1 MLEQQAKIQQ
11 VVEDLLKEAKQQGA
25 DAAEAGA
32 SQDAGLSVSVRM
44 GELETVEHTRDNS
57 LGITVY
63 FGKSKGSANTSDFSE
78 KAIRETVQAAC
89 DIARY
94 TTEDEFSGLADA
106 NLMATNIPDLDLYH
120 PWEVTPEEATD
131 LATACEQVARG
142 HDQRIIN
149 SEGAT
154 LNSGS
159 GIQVY
164 GNSHGFIGGFPFSRH
179 SLSCSVIA
187 QDENGMQR
195 DYWYS
200 VARSQDKLASAEE
213 IGKQTAERTVARLGG
228 RCLETQTAPVI
239 FRADA
244 APSLLRSLVGAIRG
258 SSLYRRAS
266 FLLDH
271 LDQPIFPEFVRIHE
285 NPHLIGGLSSS
296 PFDNE
301 GVATTAKDLVTDG
314 ILKSY
319 VLDSYSARKLG
330 MTTTANAG
338 GVRNLTIESGDKDLS
353 ALMKLMGTGL
363 IVTEMMGQ
371 GVNTV
376 TGDYSRGAAGFW
388 VEDGEIAYP
397 VEEITIAGN
406 LKNMFKGLIAVG
418 NDNDIPGS
426 TKTGS
431 WLIDQMTIA
440 GN

>member
-11 VVEDLLKEAKQQGA
+11 VVEDLLKEARQQGA

-32 SQDAGLSVSVRM
+32 SQDAGLSVTVRM

-63 FGKSKGSANTSDFSE
+63 FGKRKGSANTSDLSPL
-78 KAIRETVQAAC
+78 AIKETVQAAC

-94 TTEDEFSGLADA
+94 TAEDEFAGLADA
-106 NLMATNIPDLDLYH
+106 ELMAVDPPDLDLYH
-120 PWEVTPEEATD
+120 PWEIDPAQASE
-131 LATACEQVARG
+131 LAKTCEQAARD
-142 HDQRIIN
+142 HDERIFN

-154 LNSGS
+154 LSSGS

-164 GNSHGFIGGFPFSRH
+164 GNSHGFIGGFPSSRH
-179 SLSCSVIA
+179 SLSCAVIA
-187 QDENGMQR
+187 QDESGMQR

-200 VARSQDKLASAEE
+200 VDRRHDKLASAES
-213 IGKQTAERTVARLGG
+213 IGRKTAERTLVRLGA
-228 RCLETQTAPVI
+228 RQLDTRTAPVI
-239 FRADA
+239 FRAEV
-244 APSLLRSLVGAIRG
+244 APTLLRSLITAIRG
-258 SSLYRRAS
+258 GALYRRAS

-271 LDQPIFPEFVRIHE
+271 LGKQIFPDFVRIHE
-285 NPHLIGGLSSS
+285 EPRLICGLSSS

-301 GVATTAKDLVTDG
+301 GVATITKDLVTDG

-330 MTTTANAG
+330 MKTTANAG
-338 GVRNLTIESGDKDLS
+338 GVRNLVIESDDMDLQG
-353 ALMKLMGTGL
+353 LMRKMGSGL
-363 IVTEMMGQ
+363 VVTEMMGH
-371 GVNTV
+371 GINPV

-388 VEDGEIAYP
+388 VENGEIAYP

-406 LKNMFKGLIAVG
+406 LRDMFKGLIAVG
-418 NDNDIPGS
+418 NDTDIPGS
-426 TKTGS
+426 TRTGS
-431 WLIDQMTIA
+431 WLIDRMTIA